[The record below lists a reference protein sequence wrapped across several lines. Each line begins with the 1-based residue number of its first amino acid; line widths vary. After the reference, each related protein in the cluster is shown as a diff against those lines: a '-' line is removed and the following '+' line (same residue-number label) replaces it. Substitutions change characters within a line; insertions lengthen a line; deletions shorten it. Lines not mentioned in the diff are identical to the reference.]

1 MRQVISDFLDRL
13 HNTDGTI
20 SLREESDK
28 MVQIYSDERYSL
40 NDLAAILE
48 DDVTILLRELE
59 SESAAIEHD
68 AGNQCWE
75 NVHKSNTF
83 LISGVIRF
91 LIDRAAGVR
100 AFLSDDFLL
109 QHEDDI
115 FLNTRFAN
123 YVRNEYKAKGK
134 PQQKHIEAPQQP
146 IGGNSGELAGSDNE
160 NAPESSKQ
168 PDIKKEE
175 LPTIYDDAIN
185 KVREQQVFYNA
196 IKGGWM
202 QLNGTTYKWLKNKEY
217 LALMCGLLYW
227 GDKVKDDRTDPLGY
241 RPKILSK
248 SKHRF
253 NYESGEC
260 KKTSKDIKDLFGGID
275 VSNLRSQL
283 SELPDEYGSI
293 TRLFPTD

>member
-1 MRQVISDFLDRL
+1 MALILPYCNGEQATAEATQKAAAQAAALWNPVKVMCDYMIDDGSIDMTERL
-13 HNTDGTI
+13 QNI
-20 SLREESDK
+20 KAEVSQIELSVAK
-28 MVQIYSDERYSL
+28 MGYSKEQMPLLLNCRAIINQIKDME
-40 NDLAAILE
+40 AW
-48 DDVTILLRELE
+48 T
-59 SESAAIEHD
+59 
-68 AGNQCWE
+68 
-75 NVHKSNTF
+75 
-83 LISGVIRF
+83 
-91 LIDRAAGVR
+91 
-100 AFLSDDFLL
+100 
-109 QHEDDI
+109 
-115 FLNTRFAN
+115 AN
-123 YVRNEYKAKGK
+123 NPQ
-134 PQQKHIEAPQQP
+134 PQQKHTEAPQQP
-146 IGGNSGELAGSDNE
+146 IGGNSGELAGNGKE
-160 NAPESSKQ
+160 NAPEGSKQ

-260 KKTSKDIKDLFGGID
+260 KKTSKDIKDLFGGVD
-275 VSNLRSQL
+275 VSNYRSQL
-283 SELPDEYGSI
+283 TELPDEYGSI

>member
-1 MRQVISDFLDRL
+1 MKRSEIKDLYNQSDSALRL
-13 HNTDGTI
+13 LKAIALLLPYCNGEQATAEATQKAAAQAANLWNPVKVMCDYMIDDGSIDMTGRLQNIKAEVSQIELSVAKMGYSNERMPLLLNCRAIINQIKDMEAWTTDTP
-20 SLREESDK
+20 E
-28 MVQIYSDERYSL
+28 
-40 NDLAAILE
+40 
-48 DDVTILLRELE
+48 
-59 SESAAIEHD
+59 
-68 AGNQCWE
+68 
-75 NVHKSNTF
+75 
-83 LISGVIRF
+83 
-91 LIDRAAGVR
+91 
-100 AFLSDDFLL
+100 
-109 QHEDDI
+109 
-115 FLNTRFAN
+115 
-123 YVRNEYKAKGK
+123 
-134 PQQKHIEAPQQP
+134 PQQKHTEAPQQP
-146 IGGNSGELAGSDNE
+146 IGGNSGELAGNGKE
-160 NAPESSKQ
+160 NAPEGSTQ
-168 PDIKKEE
+168 PNIKKEE

-185 KVREQQVFYNA
+185 KAREQQVFYNA

-202 QLNGTTYKWLKNKEY
+202 QLNGTTYKWQKNKEY

-260 KKTSKDIKDLFGGID
+260 KKTSKDIKDLFGGVD

>member
-13 HNTDGTI
+13 HNTAGTI

-100 AFLSDDFLL
+100 VFLSDDFLL

-134 PQQKHIEAPQQP
+134 PQQKHTEASQQP
-146 IGGNSGELAGSDNE
+146 IGGSSGELAGNGNE
-160 NAPESSKQ
+160 NAPEDSDNGSKY
-168 PDIKKEE
+168 IE
-175 LPTIYDDAIN
+175 LPLSMQTDGKRAEKVFTEAVNKGWLQVIDNQHGKWIGFAKTKDGKIKNYEQSLAWLIVEIYDPE
-185 KVREQQVFYNA
+185 R
-196 IKGGWM
+196 KGIVNWS
-202 QLNGTTYKWLKNKEY
+202 KFEEY
-217 LALMCGLLYW
+217 FNIS
-227 GDKVKDDRTDPLGY
+227 D
-241 RPKILSK
+241 LSK
-248 SKHRF
+248 HWGNALTYYNRTERKQDWQ
-253 NYESGEC
+253 
-260 KKTSKDIKDLFGGID
+260 KVIDKLIKVAL
-275 VSNLRSQL
+275 Q
-283 SELPDEYGSI
+283 
-293 TRLFPTD
+293 

>member
-48 DDVTILLRELE
+48 DDVTILLRELK

-100 AFLSDDFLL
+100 VFLSDDFLL

-134 PQQKHIEAPQQP
+134 PQQKHIEALRQP
-146 IGGNSGELAGSDNE
+146 IGGNSGELAGNGKE
-160 NAPESSKQ
+160 NAPEGENVPPIENYIELTPELQ
-168 PDIKKEE
+168 TTDKKAEKVFTAAYNEE
-175 LPTIYDDAIN
+175 WITKRNDGGYQWKGFGDKSRTRKLAYMCAQIYETPSWKNIESFFSERQLGRDWGNVKNQTKDDGTGRQSWMNRIDYLIN
-185 KVREQQVFYNA
+185 K
-196 IKGGWM
+196 
-202 QLNGTTYKWLKNKEY
+202 
-217 LALMCGLLYW
+217 AL
-227 GDKVKDDRTDPLGY
+227 
-241 RPKILSK
+241 
-248 SKHRF
+248 H
-253 NYESGEC
+253 
-260 KKTSKDIKDLFGGID
+260 
-275 VSNLRSQL
+275 
-283 SELPDEYGSI
+283 
-293 TRLFPTD
+293 

>member
-13 HNTDGTI
+13 HNTAGTI

-48 DDVTILLRELE
+48 DDVTILLRELK

-100 AFLSDDFLL
+100 VFLSDDFLS

-134 PQQKHIEAPQQP
+134 PQQKHIEAPQKP

-160 NAPESSKQ
+160 SAPEGENVPPTENYIELTPELQTTDKKAEKVFTAAYNEGWITKRNDGGYQ
-168 PDIKKEE
+168 WKGFGDISRTRK
-175 LPTIYDDAIN
+175 LAYMCAQIY
-185 KVREQQVFYNA
+185 ETPS
-196 IKGGWM
+196 W
-202 QLNGTTYKWLKNKEY
+202 KN
-217 LALMCGLLYW
+217 
-227 GDKVKDDRTDPLGY
+227 
-241 RPKILSK
+241 I
-248 SKHRF
+248 
-253 NYESGEC
+253 ESFFSE
-260 KKTSKDIKDLFGGID
+260 
-275 VSNLRSQL
+275 SQL
-283 SELPDEYGSI
+283 GRDWGNVKNQIEDDGTGRQPWMNRIDHLINEA
-293 TRLFPTD
+293 LQ